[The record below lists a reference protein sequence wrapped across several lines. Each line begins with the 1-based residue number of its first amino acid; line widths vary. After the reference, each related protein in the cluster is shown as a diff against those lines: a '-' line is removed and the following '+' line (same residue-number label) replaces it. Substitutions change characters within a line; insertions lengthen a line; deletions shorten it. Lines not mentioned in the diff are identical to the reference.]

1 MALRNPTAH
10 SMSPVVVV
18 VLLTLLLGIQPVA
31 TDLYLP
37 AMPTLQRELGAGIA
51 ATQLTLSALILAFG
65 IGQLVAGPV
74 ADRYGRR
81 PLLIGGMALYALGCF
96 AAALS
101 PTIEVLVFCRVLQGI
116 GIAAAV
122 TCGRSIVRDLYP
134 PHEGAKVISKAL
146 TGLGIISTSCPLV
159 GGVLVHTLGWRAPLA
174 ASGAFGAAALAFIAL
189 RYTETVPAKNP
200 RALQPGPLW
209 RNASGV
215 LAHPTFRAWA
225 ALLCCTYGGLFL
237 FLSASSIVLIEQRGA
252 SRLEYAMLLSSASVF
267 YVSGTFWCR
276 RLLAR
281 HGLRGAVRHAAWLSA
296 LGGLLMFALDL
307 AGVRSWWAILIPQWI
322 FSFGHGVHQPCGQA
336 AAVGPFPEKAGTAS
350 ALTGFLMMSVAF
362 GGGIWLGRTLHG
374 VSWPMT
380 GGIALFST
388 LLAIVAWTLV
398 QRHGD
403 AHALSQRA
411 ARAPA

>member
-1 MALRNPTAH
+1 
-10 SMSPVVVV
+10 MSPVVVV

-51 ATQLTLSALILAFG
+51 STQLTLSALILAFG
-65 IGQLVAGPV
+65 VAQLVAGPL

-81 PLLIGGMALYALGCF
+81 PLLIGGMATYALACF
-96 AAALS
+96 AAAWS

-122 TCGRSIVRDLYP
+122 TCGRALVRALSP

-146 TGLGIISTSCPLV
+146 TGLGIISTSAPLV
-159 GGVLVHTLGWRAPLA
+159 GGLLVHTLGWRAPLA
-174 ASGAFGAAALAFIAL
+174 ASGVFGAAALAFIML
-189 RYTETVPAKNP
+189 RYEETVPAKNP
-200 RALQPGPLW
+200 LALQPGPLW
-209 RNASGV
+209 RNATAV

-237 FLSASSIVLIEQRGA
+237 FLSASSIVFIDQRGE
-252 SRLEYAMLLSSASVF
+252 SRLAYAVLLATASVS

-281 HGLRGAVRHAAWLSA
+281 HGLRGAVRRAAWLT
-296 LGGLLMFALDL
+296 LVGGVSMAALDA
-307 AGVRSWWAILIPQWI
+307 AGVRSVWAILIPQWI

-350 ALTGFLMMSVAF
+350 AITGFLMMSVAF
-362 GGGIWLGRTLHG
+362 GAGIWLGRTLHG

-388 LLAIVAWTLV
+388 LLAVVAWTLV

-403 AHALSQRA
+403 AQALAERSARA
-411 ARAPA
+411 AA

>member
-1 MALRNPTAH
+1 
-10 SMSPVVVV
+10 MSAVVVV
-18 VLLTLLLGIQPVA
+18 MLLTLLLGIQPVA

-37 AMPTLQRELGAGIA
+37 AMPTLQHELGAGIA

-65 IGQLVAGPV
+65 IAQLVAGPL
-74 ADRYGRR
+74 ADRFGRR
-81 PLLIGGMALYALGCF
+81 PLLLGGMALYALACF
-96 AAALS
+96 AASLS
-101 PTIEVLVFCRVLQGI
+101 PSIEVLIFCRMLQGI

-159 GGVLVHTLGWRAPLA
+159 GGLLVHSFGWRAPLA
-174 ASGAFGAAALAFIAL
+174 ASGVFGAAALAFIAWK
-189 RYTETVPAKNP
+189 YGETVPQKNP
-200 RALQPGPLW
+200 RALHPGPLL
-209 RNASGV
+209 RNLAAV
-215 LAHPTFRAWA
+215 AAHPTFRAWA

-237 FLSASSIVLIEQRGA
+237 FLSASSIILIDQRGA
-252 SRLEYAMLLSSASVF
+252 SRLEYSALLASQSVF

-281 HGLRGAVRHAAWLSA
+281 HGLRGAVRRAAWLS
-296 LGGLLMFALDL
+296 LIGGLAMFALDL

-322 FSFGHGVHQPCGQA
+322 YAFGHGVNQPCGQA
-336 AAVGPFPEKAGTAS
+336 ASVGPFPEKAGTAS
-350 ALTGFLMMSVAF
+350 ALTGFLMMAAAFVA
-362 GGGIWLGRTLHG
+362 GLWLGRTLHG

-380 GGIALFST
+380 GGIAFFGT
-388 LLAIVAWTLV
+388 LLAVIAWTLV

-403 AHALSQRA
+403 AQALA
-411 ARAPA
+411 ATGRRAPA